1 MLRLTTIAL
10 IAALVMTASG
20 CGGGSSAQSPPPPSG
35 ASIGSISPTT
45 AVPGSPDLSLT
56 VNGSNFANGVHK
68 GSRVVWSAN
77 GTDTLLAT
85 TFISS
90 NQLIAVVPA
99 ALLKNVGTALVLV
112 ETGDPMG
119 DIPLTKSNSFTFI
132 VANPPPGPLSISSLS
147 PATVVAG
154 SPDLNL
160 TVTGTNFISGKPHK
174 RNVVVWSANGR

>member
-99 ALLKNVGTALVLV
+99 ALLKNVGTAQVLV

-119 DIPLTKSNSFTFI
+119 DIPLSKSNSVTFSI
-132 VANPPPGPLSISSLS
+132 ATPPLGPPSISSIS
-147 PATVVAG
+147 PTSAAAG
-154 SPDLNL
+154 SPDLTL
-160 TVTGTNFISGKPHK
+160 TVTGSNFVFSPGKK
-174 RNVVVWSANGR
+174 FIAVVWSV